1 MDNGGTVMEK
11 KWWHDKVAYQIYP
24 KSFLDTN
31 GDGIGDLRGIIN
43 KLDYLKELG
52 IDIVWISPVYCSPLV
67 DQGYDIS
74 DYYNIDPRF
83 GTMEDM
89 DELLREA
96 KKRDIHIL
104 MDLVVNHCSD
114 QHEWFQKALKDPDGE
129 YGKYFYIREGKDGN
143 PPCNWRS
150 YFGGSAWE
158 PIPGTDK
165 YYLHLFAKE
174 QPDLNWENPK
184 VRREIYKMINW
195 WLDKGLAGFRI
206 DAIINIKK
214 DLRFRD
220 FPADRPDGL
229 CSCFVML
236 TESGGPGE
244 FLRELKRET
253 FDRYDAF
260 TAGEL
265 FNYKEE
271 DLPDYI
277 GADGYFFTIFD
288 FSSETA
294 GGSEKGWYDRRKI
307 SPDEYRDIL
316 YRVQYITEGMGFMA
330 NIIEN
335 HDEPRGVSRYLP
347 EGECTEDAK
356 KMLATVMMML
366 RGLPFIYQGQ
376 EIGMT
381 NCAFPSIEDIDDIN
395 SRDEYQVAVRAGCSK
410 EEALKAIERYSR
422 DNCRTPFQWSAE
434 ENAGFTSGKPWLMVN
449 PNYTQI
455 NAGQQMWDEDSVL
468 SHYKRLI
475 RLRKSEEYKEAVV
488 YGSFQAVYTEEKN
501 LIAFLRKGEEKT
513 LLILAN
519 FQKEGRILPWGS
531 ELKKV
536 LINNKKQLD
545 VQEDKILLEGYQ
557 AVVLEICRE

>member
-1 MDNGGTVMEK
+1 
-11 KWWHDKVAYQIYP
+11 
-24 KSFLDTN
+24 
-31 GDGIGDLRGIIN
+31 
-43 KLDYLKELG
+43 
-52 IDIVWISPVYCSPLV
+52 
-67 DQGYDIS
+67 
-74 DYYNIDPRF
+74 
-83 GTMEDM
+83 
-89 DELLREA
+89 
-96 KKRDIHIL
+96 
-104 MDLVVNHCSD
+104 
-114 QHEWFQKALKDPDGE
+114 
-129 YGKYFYIREGKDGN
+129 
-143 PPCNWRS
+143 
-150 YFGGSAWE
+150 
-158 PIPGTDK
+158 
-165 YYLHLFAKE
+165 
-174 QPDLNWENPK
+174 
-184 VRREIYKMINW
+184 
-195 WLDKGLAGFRI
+195 
-206 DAIINIKK
+206 
-214 DLRFRD
+214 
-220 FPADRPDGL
+220 
-229 CSCFVML
+229 
-236 TESGGPGE
+236 
-244 FLRELKRET
+244 
-253 FDRYDAF
+253 
-260 TAGEL
+260 
-265 FNYKEE
+265 
-271 DLPDYI
+271 
-277 GADGYFFTIFD
+277 
-288 FSSETA
+288 
-294 GGSEKGWYDRRKI
+294 
-307 SPDEYRDIL
+307 
-316 YRVQYITEGMGFMA
+316 MA

-449 PNYTQI
+449 PNYIQI
-455 NAGQQMWDEDSVL
+455 NAGQQMSNEDSVL

>member
-1 MDNGGTVMEK
+1 MNR

-24 KSFLDTN
+24 KSFMDSN
-31 GDGIGDLRGIIN
+31 GDGIGDLCGIIS
-43 KLDYLKELG
+43 KLDYLKSLG
-52 IDIVWISPVYCSPLV
+52 IDIIWLSPVYKSPFV
-67 DQGYDIS
+67 DQGYDIA
-74 DYYNIDPRF
+74 DYYSIAEEF
-83 GTMEDM
+83 GTMDEF
-89 DELLREA
+89 DELLAEA
-96 KKRDIHIL
+96 KKRGMYII
-104 MDLVVNHCSD
+104 MDLVINHCSD

-277 GADGYFFTIFD
+277 GADGYFSTIFD

-455 NAGQQMWDEDSVL
+455 NAGQQMSNEDSVL

>member
-1 MDNGGTVMEK
+1 MEK

-236 TESGGPGE
+236 AESGGPGE

-277 GADGYFFTIFD
+277 GADGYFSTIFD

-316 YRVQYITEGMGFMA
+316 YRVQHITEGMGFMA

-449 PNYTQI
+449 PNY
-455 NAGQQMWDEDSVL
+455 
-468 SHYKRLI
+468 
-475 RLRKSEEYKEAVV
+475 
-488 YGSFQAVYTEEKN
+488 
-501 LIAFLRKGEEKT
+501 
-513 LLILAN
+513 
-519 FQKEGRILPWGS
+519 
-531 ELKKV
+531 
-536 LINNKKQLD
+536 
-545 VQEDKILLEGYQ
+545 
-557 AVVLEICRE
+557 

>member
-1 MDNGGTVMEK
+1 MEK

-277 GADGYFFTIFD
+277 GADGYFSTIFD

-455 NAGQQMWDEDSVL
+455 NAGQQMSNEDSVL

>member
-114 QHEWFQKALKDPDGE
+114 HHEWFQKALKDPDGE

-277 GADGYFFTIFD
+277 GADGYFSTIFD

-455 NAGQQMWDEDSVL
+455 NAGQQMSNEDSVL

>member
-236 TESGGPGE
+236 AESGGPGE

-277 GADGYFFTIFD
+277 GADGYFSTIFD

-455 NAGQQMWDEDSVL
+455 NAGQQMSNEDSVL